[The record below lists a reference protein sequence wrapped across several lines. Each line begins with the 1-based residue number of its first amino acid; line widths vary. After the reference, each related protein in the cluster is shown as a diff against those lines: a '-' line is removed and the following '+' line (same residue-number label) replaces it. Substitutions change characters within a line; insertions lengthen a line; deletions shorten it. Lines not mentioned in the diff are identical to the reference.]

1 MGFWDRVG
9 VRSYHGGDGT
19 GAASTP
25 QGDAGRAD
33 PGATETKSVVLG
45 INDVFGSLLAVG
57 QSGTLATPGAAMR
70 AFEASADVAIP
81 IMMIAE
87 SAAEPPLIM
96 KNLRTGER
104 VRSHPML
111 DLMRRPHAEFSKQRF
126 VETAVKHYL
135 VAGECPLVA
144 FGFVDAPPQ
153 AVLPISPTWIWPNP
167 SDLDGMV
174 SSWEVISPAGRGLY
188 RVEERN
194 ARDRR
199 FYADRLRELKVI
211 KAFSTR
217 DNALVRG
224 QSRLQSVSKMVWQGM
239 QGDDYNMALLQ
250 NGGRFSLIF
259 SFKGSMQRDVYAEAA
274 RQIRSQFGGP
284 TRAGSVVVT
293 QGGELDVKEAA
304 ATSRDIEFTEGQR
317 RVAHALF
324 LAYRVPLA
332 LVTTEASTFNNYT
345 TAIRAFW
352 DEAVSPALGRVL
364 GEIGEWL
371 GPRYGLDPSEWALSY
386 DENEVPALLERWL
399 EQLHKRAQLGLESID
414 EIRETMPG
422 RGPVVGGG
430 EILVQGSL
438 VPLSAI
444 AEPLDEGDPNAG
456 PIRAPGAGP
465 ETDPDDEEP
474 DDDVDE

>member
-9 VRSYHGGDGT
+9 VRSYSPAT
-19 GAASTP
+19 ESAATESAP
-25 QGDAGRAD
+25 SVSGQVDAGSF
-33 PGATETKSVVLG
+33 ETKSVVLG
-45 INDVFGSLLAVG
+45 LNDAMGSLLAVG
-57 QSGTLATPGAAMR
+57 QSGTFATPGASIR

-111 DLMRRPHAEFSKQRF
+111 DLMRRPHAEFSKARF
-126 VETAVKHYL
+126 IETAVKHYMIT
-135 VAGECPLVA
+135 GECPIVA

-153 AVLPISPTWIWPNP
+153 ALLPISPTWLVPSP
-167 SDLDGMV
+167 SDMDGLV
-174 SSWEVISPAGRGLY
+174 ALWEIISPAGRGTY
-188 RVEERN
+188 RVEEKN

-217 DNALVRG
+217 DNALIRG
-224 QSRLQSVSKMVWQGM
+224 QSRLVSVSKMVWQGM

-274 RQIRSQFGGP
+274 RQIRAQFGGP
-284 TRAGSVVVT
+284 SKAGSVVVT
-293 QGGELDVKEAA
+293 QGGDLDVKEAA
-304 ATSRDIEFTEGQR
+304 GTARDIEFSEGQR

-364 GEIGEWL
+364 SEIGEWL
-371 GPRYGLDPSEWALSY
+371 APRYKLDPAEWALSY

-399 EQLHKRAQLGLESID
+399 EQLQKRAQLGLESID

-444 AEPLDEGDPNAG
+444 AEPLDDDPDDA
-456 PIRAPGAGP
+456 PIRLPSKKP
-465 ETDPDDEEP
+465 ETDPDDEGP
-474 DDDVDE
+474 DNVDE